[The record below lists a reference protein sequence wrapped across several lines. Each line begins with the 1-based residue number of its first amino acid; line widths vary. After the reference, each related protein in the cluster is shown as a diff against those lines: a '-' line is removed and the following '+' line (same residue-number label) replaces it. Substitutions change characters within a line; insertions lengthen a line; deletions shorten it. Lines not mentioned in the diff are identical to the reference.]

1 MRVRLKKEMKVVI
14 PTASMSDIAFLLIIF
29 FMLTTVFRKE
39 MGLRV
44 LLPEAEKT
52 ERILKSR
59 NVSNIYIDKDNR
71 ISVEDHLVDPKKIIL
86 IFKAKVA
93 ENPALITQLK
103 VDKRA
108 RYGPVNDVLESLR
121 EARAFWVVFA
131 TEYKKS

>member
-1 MRVRLKKEMKVVI
+1 MRVKLKREMRVVI

-39 MGLRV
+39 IGLKV
-44 LLPEAEKT
+44 ILPQAKKT

-71 ISVEDHLVDPKKIIL
+71 ISVEDHLVDPQRIVLIYKSKIL
-86 IFKAKVA
+86 

-108 RYGPVNDVLESLR
+108 KYGKVNDVLEALR
-121 EARAFWVVFA
+121 EARALWIVFA
-131 TEYKKS
+131 TEFKRD